1 MEVGGMTDVTR
12 FWPDVPPAAFT
23 ILREIAQARQ
33 EQADIEGTAGT
44 LPADDESLRI
54 VASVLCE
61 PHVERSR
68 LVLCAA
74 LIVRCI
80 EARDAKA

>member
-1 MEVGGMTDVTR
+1 MMTDVTR

-33 EQADIEGTAGT
+33 DQADIEARAGP
-44 LPADDESLRI
+44 LPVSDDALAL
-54 VASVLCE
+54 VASIVLD
-61 PHVERSR
+61 PSASR
-68 LVLCAA
+68 RVMIQAAAVL
-74 LIVRCI
+74 VRCI